1 MSNIEKKLKEEVIQ
15 TQKTYVMPCV
25 DVWHDIVFVDG
36 KGATLKDTE
45 GKEYIDCFAGV
56 AVVNA
61 GHCHP
66 KVVKAVKE
74 QVEKI
79 THLSTLYYTV
89 PMGTLAKRLSD
100 MVPIQPGKVKKS
112 FFCNSGTEANE
123 HAATLAKK
131 YTKKSE
137 VIGLQCGF
145 YGRGGLTMGISGLGA
160 WRAGLGPFMPG
171 ILHAPSY
178 YCYRCPLGHM
188 EGPPACEYACARYVE
203 HMLKTETTQQVAA
216 FIAEPIFGI
225 GGCVHAPKDYF
236 KIVNE
241 ILEPNGILLV
251 IDEVQTGF
259 GRTGDMFAIEYY
271 GVEPDIMSLAKG
283 IASGIPMGAIVSKA
297 EIADSYL
304 GPHFST
310 FGGNPLSCVAALAS
324 IDAIIEEKMPENAA
338 RVGAEITKRLK
349 ELQEEHRM
357 LDDVQGRGLMIG
369 AEIVADKKSRK
380 PAPNEVLTRIQ
391 KEAADRGV
399 LLGRGGLYY
408 NRIRIQPPLNITKE
422 QAEKAVNVFDEA
434 LTIAEKHAK

>member
-1 MSNIEKKLKEEVIQ
+1 MTQSSLKDRVIQ
-15 TQKTYVMPCV
+15 IQKSYVMPCV
-25 DVWHDIVFVDG
+25 DVWHDIVFVNG
-36 KGATLKDTE
+36 KGSVLTDTD
-45 GKEYIDCFAGV
+45 GREYIDCFAGV

-66 KVVKAVKE
+66 KVVKAVKD

-89 PMGTLAKRLSD
+89 PMGELAKKLSE
-100 MVPIQPGKVKKS
+100 MVPIERGKIKKS

-123 HAATLAKK
+123 HAVTLAKK
-131 YTKKSE
+131 YTKKNE

-145 YGRGGLTMGISGLGA
+145 YGRGGITMGLSGLGA

-178 YCYRCPLGHM
+178 YCYRCPMGHK
-188 EGPPACEYACARYVE
+188 EGPPGCDYACARYLE

-216 FIAEPIFGI
+216 FVAEPIFGI
-225 GGCVHAPKDYF
+225 GGCVHAPKEYF

-241 ILEPNGILLV
+241 TLKANEILLV

-271 GVEPDIMSLAKG
+271 GVEPDILSLAKG
-283 IASGIPMGAIVSKA
+283 IASGIPIGAVISRA
-297 EIADSYL
+297 EIADSYP

-310 FGGNPLSCVAALAS
+310 FGGNPLSCAAALAS
-324 IDAIIEEKMPENAA
+324 IDAIIGEKMPENAA
-338 RVGAEITKRLK
+338 KVGAQILKRLI
-349 ELQEEHRM
+349 EMQREHPM

-369 AEIVADKKSRK
+369 AEIVKDKKSRV
-380 PAPNEVLTRIQ
+380 PAPDEILTRIQ
-391 KEAADRGV
+391 AEAARRGV

-408 NRIRIQPPLNITKE
+408 NRIRIQPPLCITSE
-422 QAEKAVNVFDEA
+422 QAGKALDVFDEA
-434 LTIAEKHAK
+434 LAIAEKSFK